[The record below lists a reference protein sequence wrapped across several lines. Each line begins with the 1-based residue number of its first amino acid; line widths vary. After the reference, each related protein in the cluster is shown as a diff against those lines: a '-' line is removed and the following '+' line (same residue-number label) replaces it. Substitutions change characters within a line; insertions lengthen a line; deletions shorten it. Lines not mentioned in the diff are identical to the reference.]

1 MGIIVVVLKHN
12 NQSGGNRLGH
22 YNSGTEAEKSKS
34 GGIEANNQSGGNQ
47 MDNYNIC
54 TEAKQS
60 KRHYSSCTEI
70 EQSKRWEP
78 NGPEQS
84 KLWAIAVVVL
94 KQSNQSGR
102 KVEQSKRAIKAMG
115 HYSSGIEAEQSK
127 RWDLNGILQ

>member
-1 MGIIVVVLKHN
+1 M
-12 NQSGGNRLGH
+12 GH
-22 YNSGTEAEKSKS
+22 YS

-102 KVEQSKRAIKAMG
+102 KVEQSKRWVITVVVLKQSNQSGGNVMG
-115 HYSSGIEAEQSK
+115 PYISETKVEQSK
-127 RWDLNGILQ
+127 R